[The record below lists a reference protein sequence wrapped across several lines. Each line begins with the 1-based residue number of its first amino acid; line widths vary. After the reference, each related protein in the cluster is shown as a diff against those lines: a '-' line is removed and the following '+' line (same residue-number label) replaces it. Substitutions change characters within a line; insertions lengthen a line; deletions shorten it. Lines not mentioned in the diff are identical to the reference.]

1 MEIFFGAFFV
11 LFFCIFFVILF
22 KGIAGWHK
30 NNKSPRL
37 TVPAVVV
44 AKRASTAHHH
54 HHHNHVVSTN
64 YYATFQFESGDRMEL
79 AVNGSEYGMI
89 AEGDS
94 GRLTF
99 QGTRYLNFERCAE
112 NL

>member
-1 MEIFFGAFFV
+1 MEIFFVAFLV
-11 LFFCIFFVILF
+11 LFFCVFFVILF

-30 NNKSPRL
+30 NNKSPQL

-44 AKRASTAHHH
+44 AKRARTA

-64 YYATFQFESGDRMEL
+64 YYATFQFESGDRMGL

-99 QGTRYLNFERCAE
+99 QGTRYLNFERSAE